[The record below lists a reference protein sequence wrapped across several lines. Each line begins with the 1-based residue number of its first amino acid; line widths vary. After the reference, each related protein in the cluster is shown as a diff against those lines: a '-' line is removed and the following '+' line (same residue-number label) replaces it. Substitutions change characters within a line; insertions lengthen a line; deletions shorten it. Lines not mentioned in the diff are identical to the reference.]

1 MRDREQRLNWIE
13 KLLGNTHHAVDHSN
27 ALVIP
32 TDGGNFAIAF
42 SFIEEMVAASRMRPL
57 AFLPDEFCG
66 VLHHGNELAPI
77 VDAGGKENEP
87 AHVVLV
93 RVREHLL
100 GLKFYGMPL
109 VVDLDETKHVPFEP
123 GDENPTN
130 GILPLL
136 NMDAVANCLLDLD

>member
-1 MRDREQRLNWIE
+1 MDAVSLKNERTHAAGRDHLFDERERNGEVPAI
-13 KLLGNTHHAVDHSN
+13 
-27 ALVIP
+27 
-32 TDGGNFAIAF
+32 GGDDERVRMIN
-42 SFIEEMVAASRMRPL
+42 EEMVAASRVRPL